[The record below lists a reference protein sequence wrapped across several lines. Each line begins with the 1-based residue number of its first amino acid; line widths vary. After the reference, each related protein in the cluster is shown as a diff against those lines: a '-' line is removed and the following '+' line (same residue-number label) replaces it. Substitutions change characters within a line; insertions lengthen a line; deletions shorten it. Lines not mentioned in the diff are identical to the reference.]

1 MSITSLFAGS
11 HRCRIIGLLLQSVVP
26 IIGFVLPL
34 LELLLLPLPF
44 VNGSNIEYRS
54 NHLQLEVV
62 CYASTCARTILLTKL
77 VLW

>member
-1 MSITSLFAGS
+1 MSITSLFASS
-11 HRCRIIGLLLQSVVP
+11 HRCRIIRLLLQSVVP
-26 IIGFVLPL
+26 IIGFILPL

-44 VNGSNIEYRS
+44 VNSNIEYRS

-62 CYASTCARTILLTKL
+62 CYASTCTRTILL